1 MFTAKMERLFGSYP
15 EKDRGFVQ
23 SAYEIAHEALDKVN
37 RSDNTPFME
46 HVVNVAEIV
55 ALELKLMP
63 SAIAAVFL
71 HETSR
76 LDKDLLKTYKKEF
89 GEEIISIAAGLNKIS
104 EIKLKETRL
113 QAENYRKLIIS
124 YSKDP
129 RVTLIKLADRLE
141 IMRHLNIFSKSKQL
155 QKATETLM
163 LYAPLAHQ
171 LGLYNLK
178 SELEDLSFKYTDPNN
193 YRLIANKMKAGEW
206 ERKRMGDLFVRPIEQ
221 ELKRAHIKYELK
233 SRAKTAY
240 SIYKKIQNQ
249 QIPFEKIADLF
260 AIRIIIECKND
271 KAKEKELCWKV
282 FSIVTS
288 IYEADVTRL
297 RDWITKPKK
306 NGYSSLH
313 TTIKMGD
320 GVTMEVQIRTRRM
333 DDIAENGYASHWA
346 YKGIKSEHSLDSWLN
361 GVKELLESKAP
372 REEYGYINF
381 SVNEIFVFTPNGDL
395 RRLTA
400 GACVL
405 DFAFDIHSNLGL
417 KCSGAKVNGKVVSIR
432 ERLETGD
439 VVEIMSN
446 KNQKPS
452 SDWLN
457 YVVSSKAR
465 ARIKQKLK
473 EEEGKQALEGR
484 ELFERR
490 MSNWKLEINDE
501 ILGYLLKHYKLK
513 TISEFYGN
521 IASSDIDVLDVKSVL
536 QAKDKE
542 KDSEETIKGLDYSQL
557 VKKTEVKSN
566 SSEDYFILDEKLNNV
581 GYKLAKCCNPIMG
594 DDVFGFVSIKDG
606 IKIHRMSCPNAARLL
621 NDYPYRI
628 QKVMW
633 RKSVSGGSFQ
643 TSLKVVADTELSIGQ
658 EIMKLTEMLN
668 ITMRKFSISEKVKGG
683 VQAEF
688 TVAVSNNQQLEKLI
702 FNIKKMKGV
711 RSVIRTNS

>member
-1 MFTAKMERLFGSYP
+1 MERMFESYS
-15 EKDRGFVQ
+15 EKERRYVQ
-23 SAYEIAHEALDKVN
+23 SAYEIAQKALTGVS

-55 ALELKLMP
+55 AIELKLMP
-63 SAIAAVFL
+63 SAVTAVFL
-71 HETSR
+71 HEASR
-76 LDKDLLKTYKKEF
+76 LDSSLLKSYEKEF
-89 GEEIISIAAGLNKIS
+89 GKEIISMAMGLNKIS

-141 IMRHLNIFSKSKQL
+141 IMRQLGIFSKSKQL

-178 SELEDLSFKYTDPNN
+178 SELEDLSFKYTDPDN
-193 YRLIANKMKAGEW
+193 YRLISNKMKAGEW
-206 ERKRMGDLFVRPIEQ
+206 DRKRMGDLFVKPIEQ

-233 SRAKTAY
+233 SRTKTAY
-240 SIYKKIQNQ
+240 SIYRKIEKQ

-260 AIRIIIECKND
+260 AIRIIIECEHD
-271 KAKEKELCWKV
+271 KVKERELCWKV
-282 FSIVTS
+282 FSIVTA
-288 IYEADVTRL
+288 IYEPDVTRL
-297 RDWITKPKK
+297 RDWITQPKA

-313 TTIKMGD
+313 TTVETGE
-320 GVTMEVQIRTRRM
+320 GATMEVQIRTRRM

-346 YKGIKSEHSLDSWLN
+346 YKGIKSEHDLDSWLN
-361 GVKELLESKAP
+361 IVRNLLESNSP
-372 REEYGYINF
+372 IEEYRSIF
-381 SVNEIFVFTPNGDL
+381 FLTDEIFVFTPNGDL

-405 DFAFDIHSNLGL
+405 DFAFEIHTNLGL

-432 ERLETGD
+432 ERLNTGD

-452 SDWLN
+452 ADWLN

-465 ARIKQKLK
+465 AKIKQKLK
-473 EEEGKQALEGR
+473 EEEGKLALEGK

-501 ILGYLLKHYKLK
+501 VLGYLLKHYKLK
-513 TISEFYGN
+513 TISELFEN
-521 IASSDIDVLDVKSVL
+521 IASSEIDVLDVKSVL
-536 QAKDKE
+536 QARDRE
-542 KDSEETIKGLDYSQL
+542 RESEDTAKSTVLNQL
-557 VKKTEVKSN
+557 AKKAEVKRD
-566 SSEDYFILDEKLNNV
+566 SSEDYFILDEKLKNV

-594 DDVFGFVSIKDG
+594 DDVFGFVSIKEG
-606 IKIHRMSCPNAARLL
+606 IKIHRMNCPNAARLL

-628 QKVMW
+628 QKVVW
-633 RKSVSGGSFQ
+633 RKSVSGDSFQ

-658 EIMKLTEMLN
+658 EIMKLMEMLG
-668 ITMRKFSISEKVKGG
+668 ITMRKFSISEKTKGG

-702 FNIKKMKGV
+702 FNVKKLKGV
-711 RSVIRTNS
+711 RSVIRINS

>member
-1 MFTAKMERLFGSYP
+1 MFTAKMERLIESYP
-15 EKDRGFVQ
+15 ERERRYVQ
-23 SAYEIAHEALDKVN
+23 SAHEIARRALAGVS
-37 RSDNTPFME
+37 RSDNAPFME

-55 ALELKLMP
+55 AIELKLMP
-63 SAIAAVFL
+63 SAVAAVFI
-71 HETSR
+71 HEASR
-76 LDKDLLKTYKKEF
+76 LDSDLLKSYEKEF
-89 GEEIISIAAGLNKIS
+89 GKEIISMAAGLNKIS

-141 IMRHLNIFSKSKQL
+141 IMRHLGIFSKGKQL

-178 SELEDLSFKYTDPNN
+178 SELEDLSFRYTDPDN
-193 YRLIANKMKAGEW
+193 YRLISNKMKAGEW
-206 ERKRMGDLFVRPIEQ
+206 ERKRMGDLFVKPIEQ

-233 SRAKTAY
+233 SRSKTAY

-260 AIRIIIECKND
+260 AIRIIIESESN
-271 KAKEKELCWKV
+271 KAKERELCWKV
-282 FSIVTS
+282 FSIVTD
-288 IYEADVTRL
+288 IYEQDVSRL
-297 RDWITKPKK
+297 RDWITKPKE

-313 TTIKMGD
+313 TTVQTGD
-320 GVTMEVQIRTRRM
+320 GATMEVQIRTRRM

-346 YKGIKSEHSLDSWLN
+346 YKGIKSEQGLDSWLSS
-361 GVKELLESKAP
+361 VRDMLESKAP
-372 REEYGYINF
+372 IEEYKYLNF
-381 SVNEIFVFTPNGDL
+381 STNEIFVFTPDGDL

-446 KNQKPS
+446 KKQKPS
-452 SDWLN
+452 ADWLN

-465 ARIKQKLK
+465 AKIKQKLK
-473 EEEGKQALEGR
+473 EEEGKQALEGK

-521 IASSDIDVLDVKSVL
+521 IASSEIDVLDVKSVL
-536 QAKDKE
+536 QAKAKE
-542 KDSEETIKGLDYSQL
+542 RDSEDLAKSPDYSHL
-557 VKKTEVKSN
+557 VKRAEIKN
-566 SSEDYFILDEKLNNV
+566 NLSEDYFILDERLNNV

-606 IKIHRMSCPNAARLL
+606 IKIHRMNCPNAARLL
-621 NDYPYRI
+621 TDYPYRI
-628 QKVMW
+628 QKVVW
-633 RKSVSGGSFQ
+633 RKSILGGSFQ
-643 TSLKVVADTELSIGQ
+643 TSLKVMADTELSIGQ

-668 ITMRKFSISEKVKGG
+668 ITMRKFTISEKTRGG
-683 VQAEF
+683 VLAEF
-688 TVAVSNNQQLEKLI
+688 TVAISNNQQLEKLI

-711 RSVIRTNS
+711 RSVIRTNG